1 MLNKTSSGTYTA
13 MPTKSLSM
21 FRNYFKIAW
30 RNIVLNRTYSVIN
43 ILGLAFGIC
52 SCVVIFLITSYE
64 FSFDK
69 FHPDGKRIYRI
80 VGEVQNPSGEKEFIN
95 NIIPDVAGFQNQIP
109 GFDAV
114 GAFHSYGGS
123 ISIPNGNQ
131 PPKKFDN
138 KIDGSYASTAILTW
152 PSYFNIFSYQW
163 LQGNAQSLNEPFK
176 LVLTESRAKKYFGN
190 IPLEQIIGKTVIYD
204 DSLRVT
210 VSGIVK
216 DWKGN
221 SDFNFTDF
229 ISVST
234 ARHSFLKNNI
244 ATDDWSSLRPHNGSA
259 FVKLS
264 KGVTPEQINQRFS
277 SYIQTHVRSK
287 NGRLIMYLQPLSEV
301 HFTAQ
306 YRRGDDGDDF
316 RKAYMPTLYVLIGVA
331 LFILMVAA
339 VNFINLSTAQSIQ
352 RTKEIG
358 VRKVMGGTRR
368 NIMLQFLSETFV
380 LTSLAVILSVLL
392 VNPTLSLFKDYIPEA
407 IRFQSLEGRTI
418 VFLILITVV
427 TTILG
432 GFYPARVLSSY
443 LPVLSLK
450 GAGFQKGKEKLNLR
464 KALIVFQFSMSLIFI
479 ISVVTMGKQINYMSS
494 GEKGFNSDGIIT
506 INKWG
511 DHGKL
516 KLLSESIKHIPGID
530 KVLLQLNA
538 PMGFAQM
545 SESYRYKGSNEITLQ
560 PTVEV
565 GNENYI
571 PFYQMRLI
579 AGRNMLHDDSTNELV
594 VNETMAKAI
603 GFSNPGDALGKM
615 LYNGDKGLP
624 IVGVVADFHQG
635 SFHDAIL
642 PAVIRNAPDDQK
654 RSIAIKLTASEKNV
668 TEVKKILDQI
678 EVQWKNLYP
687 DTPFDYSFLNQ
698 SISWLYGQEEKT
710 AWLAKVAALITIF
723 ISCMGLFGLGMF
735 TAKRRTKEIG
745 IRKVLGASV
754 VNITTMLGKDFLKLV
769 MISFVIASPVA
780 YYFSNKW
787 LQDFAYR
794 TTLSWWIFAL
804 AGILAMLIAILTVS
818 FQSIKAAIANP
829 VKSLR
834 TE

>member
-1 MLNKTSSGTYTA
+1 MIK
-13 MPTKSLSM
+13 
-21 FRNYFKIAW
+21 NYFKIAW
-30 RNIVLNRTYSVIN
+30 RNIAQNKTYSIIN
-43 ILGLAFGIC
+43 ILGLALGIC

-80 VGEVQNPSGEKEFIN
+80 VGEAQNASGEKHFLN
-95 NIIPDVAGFQNQIP
+95 NIIPDVAGFQNQIT

-114 GAFHSYGGS
+114 AAYHSYGGS

-131 PPKKFDN
+131 QPKKFDN
-138 KIDGSYASTAILTW
+138 RIDGSYASTAILTW

-163 LQGNAQSLNEPFK
+163 LLGHPQSLNEPFK

-190 IPLEQIIGKTVIYD
+190 IPLEQMIGKTVIYD
-204 DSLRVT
+204 DSLMVT

-216 DWKGN
+216 DWTQN

-234 ARHSFLKNNI
+234 ATHSFLKNDI
-244 ATDDWSSLRPHNGSA
+244 VTDDWSSLRPHNGSA

-264 KGVTPEQINQRFS
+264 KSVTPEQINQRFS
-277 SYIQTHVRSK
+277 AYIQSHVKSQDGK
-287 NGRLIMYLQPLSEV
+287 LSMYLQPLSSI
-301 HFTAQ
+301 HFTSEF
-306 YRRGDDGDDF
+306 RRGDDGDDF
-316 RKAYMPTLYVLIGVA
+316 RKAYMPTLYVLMGVA
-331 LFILMVAA
+331 LFILIIAA

-358 VRKVMGGTRR
+358 VRKVMGGTRG
-368 NIMLQFLSETFV
+368 NIMLQFLTETFV
-380 LTSLAVILSVLL
+380 LTLLAVILSALL

-407 IRFQSLEGRTI
+407 IRFQPFQGRTI
-418 VFLILITVV
+418 GFLILIAVV
-427 TTILG
+427 TTLLA
-432 GFYPARVLSSY
+432 GFYPARILSSY
-443 LPVLSLK
+443 VPALSLK
-450 GAGFQKGKEKLNLR
+450 GTASTRGREKLNLR

-479 ISVVTMGKQINYMSS
+479 ISVITMGKQINYMAS
-494 GEKGFNSDGIIT
+494 GDKGFNSDAIIT

-511 DHGKL
+511 KHDKL
-516 KLLSESIKHIPGID
+516 ELLSENIKHIPGID
-530 KVLLQLNA
+530 KVLLQFNA

-545 SESYRYKGSNEITLQ
+545 SESYKFKGRNEITLQ
-560 PTVEV
+560 PTIEV
-565 GNENYI
+565 GNEDYI
-571 PFYQMRLI
+571 TFYQMKLI
-579 AGRNMLHDDSTNELV
+579 AGRNMLHSDSTNELV
-594 VNETMAKAI
+594 VNETMAKTM
-603 GFSNPGDALGKM
+603 GFSNSADAVGKM
-615 LYNGDKGLP
+615 LYSGDKGFP

-654 RSIAIKLTASEKNV
+654 RSIAIKLTKNEKNV
-668 TEVKKILDQI
+668 TEVKKILAQI
-678 EVQWKNLYP
+678 EGEWKKIYP
-687 DTPFDYSFLNQ
+687 DTPFDYNFLNQ

-710 AWLAKVAALITIF
+710 AWLANVAALITIF

-735 TAKRRTKEIG
+735 TAKRKTKEIG
-745 IRKVLGASV
+745 IRKVLGASA
-754 VNITTMLGKDFLKLV
+754 VNITTMLGKDFVRLV
-769 MISFVIASPVA
+769 MISFFIASPVA

-794 TTLSWWIFAL
+794 TTLSWWVFAL
-804 AGILAMLIAILTVS
+804 AGMLAMLIAVVTVS
-818 FQSIKAAIANP
+818 FQSIRAAIANP